1 MGLFDLFK
9 NGGKK
14 SRDGDAG
21 KTTTAAATAAA
32 KWAEKA
38 ADRRAQNYDRQEAI
52 AELAE
57 MATPEAAAALLR
69 RFTFTM
75 DPSIT
80 DQEEKDG
87 AYQGVLAAGEAAVP
101 AIRAFAAKAESLAWP
116 IKLVKALLPE
126 EAYVDELLLWLDRWD
141 TEYAKFIDPKLQILA
156 ALEEFKD
163 PKILAKVEPFLED
176 VNGDARFLAVGTVVA
191 QDNESAV
198 PALLNALEQ
207 EESLRVKN
215 RILDGFVARGW
226 SVPEEQL
233 VKTRKALP
241 PEYSVDARRL
251 VVKR

>member
-1 MGLFDLFK
+1 M
-9 NGGKK
+9 
-14 SRDGDAG
+14 
-21 KTTTAAATAAA
+21 
-32 KWAEKA
+32 
-38 ADRRAQNYDRQEAI
+38 
-52 AELAE
+52 
-57 MATPEAAAALLR
+57 
-69 RFTFTM
+69 
-75 DPSIT
+75 
-80 DQEEKDG
+80 
-87 AYQGVLAAGEAAVP
+87 P

>member
-1 MGLFDLFK
+1 
-9 NGGKK
+9 
-14 SRDGDAG
+14 
-21 KTTTAAATAAA
+21 
-32 KWAEKA
+32 
-38 ADRRAQNYDRQEAI
+38 
-52 AELAE
+52 

-198 PALLNALEQ
+198 PALLQRPRAGGEPPR
-207 EESLRVKN
+207 EEPHPRWLRRAWMV
-215 RILDGFVARGW
+215 GARGAAR
-226 SVPEEQL
+226 EDE
-233 VKTRKALP
+233 KGAP
-241 PEYSVDARRL
+241 PRVQRRCAPPRREA
-251 VVKR
+251 VAHDRRCSSGCSGTSASATD